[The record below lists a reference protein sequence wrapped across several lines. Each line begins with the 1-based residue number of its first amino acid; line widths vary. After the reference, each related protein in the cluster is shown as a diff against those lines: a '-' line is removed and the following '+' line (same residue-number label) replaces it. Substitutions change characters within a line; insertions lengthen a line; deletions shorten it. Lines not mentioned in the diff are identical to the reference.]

1 MFHRIAALAAASLLA
16 AGSAFAASPDP
27 GTIPVEDFAR
37 HPEIFSASLS
47 PTGRYIALAVPSE
60 DGTETRLEIVDLESG
75 DTQVLRF
82 AGGQHV
88 TDLVWSDVEQIVV
101 SRAKIEPL
109 KARPYSYGELMST
122 DVHGENQETLFAYER
137 TRGMMTGRHKDRG
150 FASVVKVLDDE
161 PGMVL
166 VDFTAWP
173 ESRRDEDLTT
183 SIYRVDTRTGERRM
197 IEQTR
202 ETASFQFDH
211 SGHPRLKSTTDAN
224 GDPVLAYRPTVDS
237 DWQPVPAA
245 LAGYDMSLLYVAPD
259 DNTAWAAIVDG
270 KEPAQ
275 LYKVD
280 LAKGTRER
288 VAGRE
293 DVEMARVMFA
303 GHDGPPFAV
312 VYDEDKPQVQYLDTS
327 SEWAGLHAGLL
338 KAFPGQMVSILD
350 WTRDDRKLLFL
361 AWSDRNPGAY
371 YIFDRDAGK
380 LQLVNEL
387 MPWLQ
392 AANLAPTRPIS
403 FQARDGLVLHG
414 FYTAPAGDGPKPMV
428 VMPHGGPHGVHDS
441 WGFSNDAQFLAS
453 RGYAVLQVN
462 YRGSGGRGRGFL
474 TSGYREWGGKMQD
487 DIADGVR
494 WAIAQKLADPERIC
508 TYGASYG
515 GYAAMMQP
523 IRYPDLYKCAI
534 GYVGVYDLE
543 VFRKEGDITDRRSG
557 RRYID
562 RVIGSDPDTLAA
574 WSPAKNVDKIG
585 VPVFLVQGSIDKRV
599 PMDQFEALESAFRAR
614 GVPVE
619 TMVAKGEGHGFYKP
633 ENVAEL
639 YRRMEAF
646 LAKYIGPDA
655 AP

>member
-1 MFHRIAALAAASLLA
+1 MFHRLAALAAASLLA
-16 AGSAFAASPDP
+16 AGSAFAASP
-27 GTIPVEDFAR
+27 IPAEDFAR

-47 PTGRYIALAVPSE
+47 PTGRYIALAVPTE
-60 DGTETRLEIVDLESG
+60 DGMETRLQIVDLQGG
-75 DTQVLRF
+75 DTQTLRF
-82 AGGQHV
+82 ARGQHV
-88 TDLVWSDVEQIVV
+88 TDLVWSDAEQIVV
-101 SRAKIEPL
+101 ARARMEPLRAK
-109 KARPYSYGELMST
+109 PYSYGELMST
-122 DVHGENQETLFAYER
+122 DVHGKNQETLFAYER
-137 TRGMMTGRHKDRG
+137 DQLTQRGRRKDRG
-150 FASVVKVLDDE
+150 FATVVKVLDQE
-161 PGMVL
+161 PGKVL

-173 ESRRDEDLTT
+173 ERRNDEDRTT
-183 SIYRVDTRTGERRM
+183 SIFKVDTRTGSREM
-197 IEQTR
+197 VEQTR
-202 ETASFQFDH
+202 ETATFQFDH
-211 SGHPRLKSTTDAN
+211 SGRARLKATTDLDR
-224 GDPVLAYRPTVDS
+224 DPVLAYRPTPDS
-237 DWQPVPAA
+237 DWQAVPKA
-245 LAGYDMSLLYVAPD
+245 LAGYSMSLQYVEAD
-259 DNTAWAAIVDG
+259 DNTAWATIVDRD
-270 KEPAQ
+270 EPAQ
-275 LYKVD
+275 LYRVD
-280 LAKGTRER
+280 LARGTRER

-293 DVEMARVMFA
+293 DVEIERVMYA

-312 VYDEDKPQVQYLDTS
+312 VYDEDKPQVQYLDTG

-338 KAFPGQMVSILD
+338 KAFPGQMVTILD

-380 LQLVNEL
+380 VQLVNEL

-392 AANLAPTRPIS
+392 PATLAPTRPIS
-403 FQARDGLVLHG
+403 FQSRDGLVLHG
-414 FYTAPAGDGPKPMV
+414 FYTAPAGEGPRPMV

-441 WGFSNDAQFLAS
+441 WGFNADAQFLAS

-523 IRYPDLYKCAI
+523 VRYPELYKCAI

-543 VFRKEGDITDRRSG
+543 VFRQEGDITDRESG

-562 RVIGSDPDTLAA
+562 RVIGSDPETLVA
-574 WSPAKNVDKIG
+574 WSPSRNVDKIG
-585 VPVFLVQGSIDKRV
+585 IPVFLVQGNIDKRV
-599 PMDQFEALESAFRAR
+599 PMDQFEALTTAFQAR

-633 ENVAEL
+633 ENIAEL

-646 LAKYIGPDA
+646 LAKYIGPGA

>member
-1 MFHRIAALAAASLLA
+1 MFHRLAALAAASLLA
-16 AGSAFAASPDP
+16 AGSAFAASP
-27 GTIPVEDFAR
+27 IPAEDFAR

-47 PTGRYIALAVPSE
+47 PTGRYIALAVPTA
-60 DGTETRLEIVDLESG
+60 DGMETRLQIVDLQGG
-75 DTQVLRF
+75 DTQTLRF
-82 AGGQHV
+82 ARGQHV

-101 SRAKIEPL
+101 ARARMEPLRAK
-109 KARPYSYGELMST
+109 PYSYGELMST
-122 DVHGENQETLFAYER
+122 DVHGKNQETLFAYER
-137 TRGMMTGRHKDRG
+137 DQLTQRGRRKDWG
-150 FASVVKVLDDE
+150 FATVVKVLDQE
-161 PGMVL
+161 PGKVL

-173 ESRRDEDLTT
+173 ERRNDEDRTT
-183 SIYRVDTRTGERRM
+183 SIFKVDTRTGSREM
-197 IEQTR
+197 VEQTK
-202 ETASFQFDH
+202 ETATFQFDH
-211 SGHPRLKSTTDAN
+211 SGRARLRATTDLDGN
-224 GDPVLAYRPTVDS
+224 PVLAYRPTPDS
-237 DWQPVPAA
+237 DWQPVPKA
-245 LAGYDMSLLYVAPD
+245 LAGYSMSLRYVEAD
-259 DNTAWAAIVDG
+259 DNTAWATIVDRD
-270 KEPAQ
+270 EPAQ
-275 LYKVD
+275 LYRVD

-293 DVEMARVMFA
+293 DVEIERVMYA

-312 VYDEDKPQVQYLDTS
+312 VYDEDKPQVQYLDTG

-338 KAFPGQMVSILD
+338 KAFPGQMITILD

-380 LQLVNEL
+380 VQLVNEL

-392 AANLAPTRPIS
+392 PAALAPTRPIS

-414 FYTAPAGDGPKPMV
+414 FYTAPAGDGPRPMV

-441 WGFSNDAQFLAS
+441 WGFNADAQFLAS

-523 IRYPDLYKCAI
+523 VRYPELYKCAI

-543 VFRKEGDITDRRSG
+543 VFRQEGDITDRESG

-562 RVIGSDPDTLAA
+562 RVIGSDPETLVA
-574 WSPAKNVDKIG
+574 WSPSRNVDKIG
-585 VPVFLVQGSIDKRV
+585 IPVFLVQGNIDKRV
-599 PMDQFEALESAFRAR
+599 PMDQFEALATAFQAR

-633 ENVAEL
+633 ENIAEL

-646 LAKYIGPDA
+646 LNRYIGPGA